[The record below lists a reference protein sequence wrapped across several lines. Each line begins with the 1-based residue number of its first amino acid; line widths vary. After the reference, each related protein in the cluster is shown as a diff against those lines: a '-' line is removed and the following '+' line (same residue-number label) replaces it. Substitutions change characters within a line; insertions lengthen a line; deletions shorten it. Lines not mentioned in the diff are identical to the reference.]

1 MMKKLRDELCEK
13 NYSILAVRDGFTYT
27 SFLSGI
33 KPVLLPMREN
43 REHFK
48 DCRVVDKVIGKA
60 SAMLLILSGVKEVY
74 GLVMSK
80 SAVKLLEERGIPYG
94 YDRLEDVI
102 LNIAGDDMCPM
113 EKTVLNIDTPEEA
126 FEALDAKLKS
136 LAQKR

>member
-1 MMKKLRDELCEK
+1 
-13 NYSILAVRDGFTYT
+13 
-27 SFLSGI
+27 
-33 KPVLLPMREN
+33 
-43 REHFK
+43 
-48 DCRVVDKVIGKA
+48 
-60 SAMLLILSGVKEVY
+60 MLLILSGVKEVY

-80 SAVKLLEERGIPYG
+80 SAVTLLEERGIPYG